1 MSTDQGYNGTP
12 AAAMSDPVDQLH
24 DLVSMMIA
32 GVRTAV
38 PVRVVAVTNSGGA
51 SPIGRVDI
59 QPLVGQLDGRGRHVP
74 HGTIY
79 GVPYMRIQGGGSAVI
94 LDPVVGD
101 IGIAVI
107 CDRDISAVKSSKRA
121 SPPGSTRK
129 YDLSDAVYLHTILS
143 SAPSQYIRF
152 HAGGIEI
159 NAPSVTI
166 NGATSINGA
175 TAIEGGG
182 LTHNGTNVGSD
193 HVHGGVASGSSTT
206 AGPQ

>member
-1 MSTDQGYNGTP
+1 MSTEQGYNGIP
-12 AAAMSDPVDQLH
+12 AGARSDPSEQLH
-24 DLVSMMIA
+24 EVIGMMLA
-32 GVRTAV
+32 GIRTAM
-38 PVRVVAVTNSGGA
+38 PVRVMAVTNAGGV
-51 SPIGRVDI
+51 SPVGRVDI
-59 QPLVGQLDGRGRHVP
+59 QPLVGQLDGRGKHVE

-101 IGIAVI
+101 IGIAVF
-107 CDRDISAVKSSKRA
+107 CDRDISAVKSGKKA

-129 YDLSDAVYLHTILS
+129 HDMSDAVYLHTILS
-143 SAPSQYIRF
+143 AAPSQYIRF

-166 NGATSINGA
+166 NGATAING
-175 TAIEGGG
+175 GS
-182 LTHNGTNVGSD
+182 LTHNGSNVGSS
-193 HVHGGVASGSSTT
+193 HVHGGVAAGGATT